1 MMQRPLTNPVVV
13 NRISTPF
20 QQHRGY
26 ATDDVTVISS
36 EEEFDKILKEN
47 SFVAVDFFATWCGPC
62 KMIAPVF
69 KQMSADFPDVAFVTV
84 DVGQVES
91 LAARYSVSS
100 IPHFLF
106 LKDGEVVDTMTGAS
120 KPLLK
125 SKLEAMK

>member
-1 MMQRPLTNPVVV
+1 M
-13 NRISTPF
+13 PF
-20 QQHRGY
+20 DALESMGCS
-26 ATDDVTVISS
+26 V
-36 EEEFDKILKEN
+36 LK
-47 SFVAVDFFATWCGPC
+47 
-62 KMIAPVF
+62 
-69 KQMSADFPDVAFVTV
+69 V